1 MISLAVIIAGCSSN
15 PIPYINNG
23 IQLSGSQEGISYQ
36 LLVNGEL
43 YGDPIEGTGN
53 FLGEGI
59 VFSQQENIIV
69 YLYKNG
75 KTVAW

>member
-1 MISLAVIIAGCSSN
+1 
-15 PIPYINNG
+15 
-23 IQLSGSQEGISYQ
+23 
-36 LLVNGEL
+36 L